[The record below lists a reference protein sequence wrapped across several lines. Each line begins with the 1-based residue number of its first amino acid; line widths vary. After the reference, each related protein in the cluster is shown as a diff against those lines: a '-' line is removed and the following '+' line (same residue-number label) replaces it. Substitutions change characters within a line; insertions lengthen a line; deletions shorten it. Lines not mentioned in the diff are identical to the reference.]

1 MLYLIMPVIKYPK
14 IEAVHP
20 LPGKRLMVQFQNGV
34 QKVYDCTRLLEDE
47 PFALLRHDAFFNAVR
62 VDAGGYGVSWN
73 DELDLS
79 EAELWVHGRLLETD
93 VYPV

>member
-1 MLYLIMPVIKYPK
+1 MDKYPK
-14 IEAVHP
+14 IEAVRP
-20 LPGKRLMVQFQNGV
+20 IPGKRLLVIFQNGT
-34 QKVYDCTRLLEDE
+34 QKIYDCTRLLEDDQ
-47 PFALLRHDAFFNAVR
+47 FALLHHDAFFNAVQ
-62 VDAGGYGVSWN
+62 VDAGGYGISWN